1 MTFSTRQCAINA
13 IKAMHHSQTMEGCS
27 SPLVVKFAD
36 TQKEKEQ
43 KKVLQLQNNLWSL
56 STTPA
61 LAATPAAVTPAA
73 NLISPQYLTVRRKS
87 AVCLQCFFMC
97 LFTSIFQALH
107 QLQTINGFSGAA
119 ALAAGTPVTSQQL
132 TMVNGTGQPSTA
144 GQPPSATAPTQQTAA
159 AQTTNPYQGA
169 NLTAATPATA
179 QPMSI
184 LALQQLLA
192 STGQSSLLTNGAAS
206 GKNKKALSVPT
217 MKAYPH

>member
-73 NLISPQYLTVRRKS
+73 NLISPQYLTVSRKS
-87 AVCLQCFFMC
+87 AVCLQCHSMC
-97 LFTSIFQALH
+97 LFTSIFHIFQALH

-206 GKNKKALSVPT
+206 GKNQEALESI
-217 MKAYPH
+217 

>member
-1 MTFSTRQCAINA
+1 MPFHVFVYI
-13 IKAMHHSQTMEGCS
+13 
-27 SPLVVKFAD
+27 
-36 TQKEKEQ
+36 
-43 KKVLQLQNNLWSL
+43 
-56 STTPA
+56 
-61 LAATPAAVTPAA
+61 
-73 NLISPQYLTVRRKS
+73 YLHT
-87 AVCLQCFFMC
+87 
-97 LFTSIFQALH
+97 FQALH

-206 GKNKKALSVPT
+206 GKNKMAMYVPWRHIHNKLKMAFPNCLNT
-217 MKAYPH
+217 

>member
-73 NLISPQYLTVRRKS
+73 NLISPQYLTVSRKP
-87 AVCLQCFFMC
+87 AVCLQCKFMC
-97 LFTSIFQALH
+97 FCLHLSSYIPGSAPTTNYQWIFRCCR
-107 QLQTINGFSGAA
+107 FSGWHSCH
-119 ALAAGTPVTSQQL
+119 L
-132 TMVNGTGQPSTA
+132 STA
-144 GQPPSATAPTQQTAA
+144 DHGQRH
-159 AQTTNPYQGA
+159 G
-169 NLTAATPATA
+169 
-179 QPMSI
+179 
-184 LALQQLLA
+184 
-192 STGQSSLLTNGAAS
+192 ST
-206 GKNKKALSVPT
+206 
-217 MKAYPH
+217 